1 MQYVFIFP
9 VLAPKTTTLRLFNDS
24 VSNIRFINNVLLLS
38 KFYIFKSRNKHWLN
52 INELLANIHK
62 IKQLEKVTAFGNV
75 SKVAVYVRKWDIINR
90 KLLLLGKVRFKA
102 CILFSIFFNLQ
113 RFYSWKL
120 WILYVLYLF
129 IVYCSF
135 VVDNF
140 FLYFFNKQPWSG
152 FPKNRCCYISKTFKY
167 NTRSIYLRYFKN
179 SCGGIVF

>member
-1 MQYVFIFP
+1 M
-9 VLAPKTTTLRLFNDS
+9 
-24 VSNIRFINNVLLLS
+24 LLS

-75 SKVAVYVRKWDIINR
+75 NKVAVYVRKWDIINR
-90 KLLLLGKVRFKA
+90 KLLMLGKVRFKT
-102 CILFSIFFNLQ
+102 CISFSIFFNLQ
-113 RFYSWKL
+113 RFYSWKI
-120 WILYVLYLF
+120 WIWVPKIYFTPYVLYLF

-135 VVDNF
+135 LVDNF
-140 FLYFFNKQPWSG
+140 FLCFFNKQPWSD
-152 FPKNRCCYISKTFKY
+152 FLKNRCCYISKTFKY